1 MSQSEKTPISTA
13 LHDLHVSQ
21 GGRMVDFA
29 GYNLPVQFEGIV
41 KEHMQTRASASLF
54 DVSHMGQVTVTGP
67 DFNTTINALESLFPG
82 NLKNLK
88 PGGMRYTVLLN
99 KQGGIEDD
107 LIVTRPAEGQAS
119 DGTMFIVVNA
129 ARKDHDLAL
138 MQSALGDILQFK
150 LHDDKA
156 LLALQG
162 PLAATVL
169 ATLCDAP
176 HQLSFMNSMPAQIGG
191 IDCQIS
197 RCGYTGE
204 DGFEISVANNK
215 APELAKLI
223 YADERVKPAGLGARD
238 SLRLEAGLCLY
249 GHDMN
254 DEIDPVAANILFSIG
269 KQRRTD
275 GGVVGADAVID
286 IINKGSKMRRVGLT
300 FSGRMPV
307 REGAEIVDNA
317 GAKIGYVT
325 SGTFSP
331 CLELPICFAYV
342 PAHLAENDT
351 PITAMV
357 RGKPVTGKVSPMPF
371 VAQNYARKPGLNT

>member
-1 MSQSEKTPISTA
+1 MSQNQNTPIPTA

-29 GYNLPVQFEGIV
+29 GYDLPVQFAGIV
-41 KEHMQTRASASLF
+41 KEHLHTRESASLF
-54 DVSHMGQVTVTGP
+54 DVSHMGQVTITGP
-67 DFNTTINALESLFPG
+67 DHATTIDALERVFPG

-99 KQGGIEDD
+99 ENGGIEDD
-107 LIVTRPAEGQAS
+107 LIVTRPAIGQAP
-119 DGTMFIVVNA
+119 DGTMFLVVNA
-129 ARKDHDLAL
+129 ARKTHDVAL
-138 MQSALGDILQFK
+138 IQQALGAGFEVV
-150 LHDDKA
+150 LHQNKA

-169 ATLCDAP
+169 AAHSDAP
-176 HQLSFMNSMPAQIGG
+176 DKLAFMNSTPAEIAG

-204 DGFEISVANNK
+204 DGFEISVSNEK
-215 APELAKLI
+215 AQELARLI
-223 YADERVKPAGLGARD
+223 YGDARVAPAGLGARD

-254 DEIDPVAANILFSIG
+254 DTIDPVSANIIFAIG
-269 KQRRTD
+269 KKRRTEGGFIGDKAVLKVIAD
-275 GGVVGADAVID
+275 GPD
-286 IINKGSKMRRVGLT
+286 MRRIGVE

-307 REGAEIVDNA
+307 REGAKIVDDA
-317 GAKIGYVT
+317 GNEIGHVT

-331 CLELPICFAYV
+331 CLQKPIALAYV
-342 PAHLAENDT
+342 PTALSKTGT
-351 PITAMV
+351 PIIATV
-357 RGKPVTGKVSPMPF
+357 RGKQVAGQVCDMPF
-371 VAQNYARKPGLNT
+371 VTQNYARKPGLGA

>member
-21 GGRMVDFA
+21 GGRIVDFA
-29 GYNLPVQFEGIV
+29 GYNLPVQFDGIV
-41 KEHMQTRASASLF
+41 KEHMHTRNSASLF
-54 DVSHMGQVTVTGP
+54 DVSHMGQITVTGS
-67 DFNTTINALESLFPG
+67 DFDTSINALESLFPG

-99 KQGGIEDD
+99 ERGGIEDD
-107 LIVTRPAEGQAS
+107 LIVTRPAEGQAA

-138 MQSALGDILQFK
+138 MQKALGDILQFK

-176 HQLSFMNSMPAQIGG
+176 HQLSFMNTAPSKIGG
-191 IDCQIS
+191 IECQIS

-204 DGFEISVANNK
+204 DGFEISVANDSAEK
-215 APELAKLI
+215 LAKLI
-223 YADERVKPAGLGARD
+223 YADSRVKPAGLGARD

-254 DEIDPVAANILFSIG
+254 DEIDPIAANILFSIG

-275 GGVVGADAVID
+275 GGFVGADAVIN
-286 IINKGSKMRRVGLT
+286 IIKNGSNMRRVGLT
-300 FSGRMPV
+300 FTGRMPV
-307 REGAEIVDNA
+307 REGAEIVDDS
-317 GAKIGYVT
+317 GLKIGYVT

-331 CLELPICFAYV
+331 CLELPISFAYV
-342 PAHLAENDT
+342 PTHLTENET

-357 RGKPVTGKVSPMPF
+357 RGKPVTGKVSPLPF
-371 VAQNYARKPGLNT
+371 VTQNYARKLGLTT